1 MIACLE
7 TLPTPLTELYT
18 TNYSTDS
25 NDASTNLLVYEI
37 HTQ

>member
-1 MIACLE
+1 MIGCLK
-7 TLPTPLTELYT
+7 TLPTPLTESYT

-25 NDASTNLLVYEI
+25 YDASTNLLVYDI